1 MKEEWRNPKLAGCTP
16 KSVEEMEEE
25 KLGVAG
31 PKEGEKC
38 REREKNASLYFCYF
52 PIFPN

>member
-1 MKEEWRNPKLAGCTP
+1 MKEEWRNPKLVGCTP

-31 PKEGEKC
+31 PKEGEKY
-38 REREKNASLYFCYF
+38 REGEENICFYFV
-52 PIFPN
+52 IFFNFSN